1 MVEAPLSRLLETDD
15 PGDHVAE
22 TRRRL
27 RRIQAESCPDNLRV
41 YLREMGTVPLLT
53 RRAEIALARR
63 IERGQRLV
71 TDAVSQTAT
80 ARNEIRSLGDEV
92 RDGASPVDLCAD
104 SDGPLSGVHRKR
116 LLRRIEHIGT
126 LSSEVETIERG
137 LRRLKQGGRAHRRRR
152 WEGLRSRVRVARE
165 FRVLGLSAT
174 AVQQLANSVLENG
187 EEALYVARIR
197 RGMRQ
202 VERAKSELIQSNL
215 RLVVS
220 IAKKCANR
228 GVHFLDLI
236 QEGNMGLMRAVEK
249 FEYRRGYKFSTYA
262 TWWIRQAILRAITNR
277 SRTIRVPTHINE
289 LIRKIYQVE
298 RNYLKENGELPS
310 PERLA
315 AELET
320 TVENIIKAKK
330 TAQSM
335 TSLDMPIGH
344 DDDGS
349 VLGDFI
355 EDGSVDSPERETFEH
370 LLVQELVKALNERLT
385 DREKRILELRYG
397 LKDYQPKTLDEVGIV
412 FGISR
417 ERVRQI
423 QKEALTKLQDSDL
436 KQKLEW
442 FKLLSEAA

>member
-1 MVEAPLSRLLETDD
+1 MKESGATINLSKNLSNKPEGKRNL
-15 PGDHVAE
+15 AE
-22 TRRRL
+22 ERSTR
-27 RRIQAESCPDNLRV
+27 SDNPIRT
-41 YLREMGTVPLLT
+41 YFGEISRVPLLT
-53 RRAEIALARR
+53 RE
-63 IERGQRLV
+63 
-71 TDAVSQTAT
+71 
-80 ARNEIRSLGDEV
+80 DEV
-92 RDGASPVDLCAD
+92 R
-104 SDGPLSGVHRKR
+104 LSK
-116 LLRRIEHIGT
+116 RIETGD
-126 LSSEVETIERG
+126 
-137 LRRLKQGGRAHRRRR
+137 Q
-152 WEGLRSRVRVARE
+152 
-165 FRVLGLSAT
+165 
-174 AVQQLANSVLENG
+174 
-187 EEALYVARIR
+187 
-197 RGMRQ
+197 
-202 VERAKSELIQSNL
+202 RAKEELAEANL

-220 IAKKCANR
+220 IAKKYR
-228 GVHFLDLI
+228 GCGLPFLDLI
-236 QEGNMGLMRAVEK
+236 QEGNLGLMKAIEK
-249 FEYRRGYKFSTYA
+249 FDYTKGYKFSTYA

-298 RNYLKENGELPS
+298 RNYLKEHGEMPS
-310 PERLA
+310 PEKLA
-315 AELET
+315 LELET

-355 EDGSVDSPERETFEH
+355 EDGSVESPERETFEH
-370 LLVQELVKALNERLT
+370 LLVQELVRALNERLT

-397 LKDYQPKTLDEVGIV
+397 LNDYQPKTLDEVGLE

>member
-1 MVEAPLSRLLETDD
+1 MKKSGATINLSKNLSNKPEGKRNL
-15 PGDHVAE
+15 AE
-22 TRRRL
+22 ERSTR
-27 RRIQAESCPDNLRV
+27 SDNPIRT
-41 YLREMGTVPLLT
+41 YFGEISRVPLLT
-53 RRAEIALARR
+53 RE
-63 IERGQRLV
+63 
-71 TDAVSQTAT
+71 
-80 ARNEIRSLGDEV
+80 DEV
-92 RDGASPVDLCAD
+92 R
-104 SDGPLSGVHRKR
+104 LSK
-116 LLRRIEHIGT
+116 RIEKGD
-126 LSSEVETIERG
+126 
-137 LRRLKQGGRAHRRRR
+137 Q
-152 WEGLRSRVRVARE
+152 
-165 FRVLGLSAT
+165 
-174 AVQQLANSVLENG
+174 
-187 EEALYVARIR
+187 
-197 RGMRQ
+197 
-202 VERAKSELIQSNL
+202 RAKEELAEANL

-220 IAKKCANR
+220 IAKKYR
-228 GVHFLDLI
+228 GCGLPFLDLI
-236 QEGNMGLMRAVEK
+236 QEGNLGLMKAIEK
-249 FEYRRGYKFSTYA
+249 FDYTKGYKFSTYA

-298 RNYLKENGELPS
+298 RNYLKENGEMPT

-315 AELET
+315 TELET

-355 EDGSVDSPERETFEH
+355 EDGGVESPERETFEH
-370 LLVQELVKALNERLT
+370 LLVQELVRALEERLT

-397 LKDYQPKTLDEVGIV
+397 LNDYQPKTLDEVGV
-412 FGISR
+412 EFGISR

>member
-1 MVEAPLSRLLETDD
+1 MNESRATINLSKNLSNKPEGKRNL
-15 PGDHVAE
+15 AE
-22 TRRRL
+22 ERSSR
-27 RRIQAESCPDNLRV
+27 SDNPIRT
-41 YLREMGTVPLLT
+41 YFGEISRVPLLT
-53 RRAEIALARR
+53 RE
-63 IERGQRLV
+63 
-71 TDAVSQTAT
+71 
-80 ARNEIRSLGDEV
+80 DEV
-92 RDGASPVDLCAD
+92 R
-104 SDGPLSGVHRKR
+104 LSK
-116 LLRRIEHIGT
+116 RIETGD
-126 LSSEVETIERG
+126 
-137 LRRLKQGGRAHRRRR
+137 Q
-152 WEGLRSRVRVARE
+152 
-165 FRVLGLSAT
+165 
-174 AVQQLANSVLENG
+174 
-187 EEALYVARIR
+187 
-197 RGMRQ
+197 
-202 VERAKSELIQSNL
+202 RAKEELAEANL

-220 IAKKCANR
+220 IAKKYR
-228 GVHFLDLI
+228 GCGLPFLDLI
-236 QEGNMGLMRAVEK
+236 QEGNLGLMKAIEK
-249 FEYRRGYKFSTYA
+249 FDYTKGYKFSTYA

-310 PERLA
+310 PEKLA
-315 AELET
+315 LELET

-335 TSLDMPIGH
+335 TSLDMLIGH

-355 EDGSVDSPERETFEH
+355 EDGSVESPERETFEH
-370 LLVQELVKALNERLT
+370 LLVQELVKALDERLT

-397 LKDYQPKTLDEVGIV
+397 LNDYQPKTLDEVGV
-412 FGISR
+412 EFGISR

>member
-1 MVEAPLSRLLETDD
+1 MKESGATINLSKNLSNKPEGKRNL
-15 PGDHVAE
+15 AE
-22 TRRRL
+22 ERSTR
-27 RRIQAESCPDNLRV
+27 SDNPIRT
-41 YLREMGTVPLLT
+41 YFGEISRVPLLT
-53 RRAEIALARR
+53 RE
-63 IERGQRLV
+63 
-71 TDAVSQTAT
+71 
-80 ARNEIRSLGDEV
+80 DEV
-92 RDGASPVDLCAD
+92 R
-104 SDGPLSGVHRKR
+104 LSK
-116 LLRRIEHIGT
+116 RIETGD
-126 LSSEVETIERG
+126 
-137 LRRLKQGGRAHRRRR
+137 Q
-152 WEGLRSRVRVARE
+152 
-165 FRVLGLSAT
+165 
-174 AVQQLANSVLENG
+174 
-187 EEALYVARIR
+187 
-197 RGMRQ
+197 
-202 VERAKSELIQSNL
+202 RAKEELAEANL

-220 IAKKCANR
+220 IAKKYR
-228 GVHFLDLI
+228 GCGLPFLDLI
-236 QEGNMGLMRAVEK
+236 QEGNLGLMKAIEK
-249 FEYRRGYKFSTYA
+249 FDYTKGYKFSTYA

-298 RNYLKENGELPS
+298 RNYLKENGEMPT

-315 AELET
+315 TELET

-355 EDGSVDSPERETFEH
+355 EDGRVESPERETFEH
-370 LLVQELVKALNERLT
+370 LLVQELVRALDERLT

-397 LKDYQPKTLDEVGIV
+397 LNDYQPKTLDEVGV
-412 FGISR
+412 EFGISR

>member
-1 MVEAPLSRLLETDD
+1 MKESRATINLSKNLSKKPEDKRHL
-15 PGDHVAE
+15 AE
-22 TRRRL
+22 ERSSR
-27 RRIQAESCPDNLRV
+27 SDNPIRT
-41 YLREMGTVPLLT
+41 YFGEISRVPLLT
-53 RRAEIALARR
+53 RE
-63 IERGQRLV
+63 
-71 TDAVSQTAT
+71 
-80 ARNEIRSLGDEV
+80 DEV
-92 RDGASPVDLCAD
+92 R
-104 SDGPLSGVHRKR
+104 LSK
-116 LLRRIEHIGT
+116 RIEAGD
-126 LSSEVETIERG
+126 
-137 LRRLKQGGRAHRRRR
+137 Q
-152 WEGLRSRVRVARE
+152 
-165 FRVLGLSAT
+165 
-174 AVQQLANSVLENG
+174 
-187 EEALYVARIR
+187 
-197 RGMRQ
+197 
-202 VERAKSELIQSNL
+202 RAKEELAEANL

-220 IAKKCANR
+220 IAKKYR
-228 GVHFLDLI
+228 GCGLPFLDLI
-236 QEGNMGLMRAVEK
+236 QEGNLGLMKAIEK
-249 FEYRRGYKFSTYA
+249 FDYTKGYKFSTYA

-298 RNYLKENGELPS
+298 RNYLKENGELPT
-310 PERLA
+310 PEKLA

-355 EDGSVDSPERETFEH
+355 EDGSVESPERETFEH
-370 LLVQELVKALNERLT
+370 LLVQELGKALDERLT

-397 LKDYQPKTLDEVGIV
+397 LKDYQPKTLDEVGV
-412 FGISR
+412 EFGISR

-423 QKEALTKLQDSDL
+423 QKEALAKLQDSDL

>member
-1 MVEAPLSRLLETDD
+1 MKESGATINLSKNLSNKPEGKRNL
-15 PGDHVAE
+15 AE
-22 TRRRL
+22 ERSTR
-27 RRIQAESCPDNLRV
+27 SDNPIRT
-41 YLREMGTVPLLT
+41 YFGEISRVPLLT
-53 RRAEIALARR
+53 RE
-63 IERGQRLV
+63 
-71 TDAVSQTAT
+71 
-80 ARNEIRSLGDEV
+80 DEV
-92 RDGASPVDLCAD
+92 R
-104 SDGPLSGVHRKR
+104 LSK
-116 LLRRIEHIGT
+116 RIETGD
-126 LSSEVETIERG
+126 
-137 LRRLKQGGRAHRRRR
+137 Q
-152 WEGLRSRVRVARE
+152 
-165 FRVLGLSAT
+165 
-174 AVQQLANSVLENG
+174 
-187 EEALYVARIR
+187 
-197 RGMRQ
+197 
-202 VERAKSELIQSNL
+202 RAKEELAEANL

-220 IAKKCANR
+220 IAKKYR
-228 GVHFLDLI
+228 GCGLPFLDLI
-236 QEGNMGLMRAVEK
+236 QEGNLGLMKAIEK
-249 FEYRRGYKFSTYA
+249 FDYTKGYKFSTYA

-310 PERLA
+310 PEKLA
-315 AELET
+315 LELET

-355 EDGSVDSPERETFEH
+355 EDGSVESPERETFEH
-370 LLVQELVKALNERLT
+370 LLVQELVRALDERLT

-397 LKDYQPKTLDEVGIV
+397 LNDYQPKTLDEVGV
-412 FGISR
+412 EFGISR

>member
-1 MVEAPLSRLLETDD
+1 MKESRATINLSKNLSKKPED
-15 PGDHVAE
+15 
-22 TRRRL
+22 RRRHL
-27 RRIQAESCPDNLRV
+27 AEERSSRSDNPIRT
-41 YLREMGTVPLLT
+41 YFGEISRVPLLT
-53 RRAEIALARR
+53 RE
-63 IERGQRLV
+63 
-71 TDAVSQTAT
+71 
-80 ARNEIRSLGDEV
+80 DEV
-92 RDGASPVDLCAD
+92 R
-104 SDGPLSGVHRKR
+104 LSK
-116 LLRRIEHIGT
+116 RIEAGD
-126 LSSEVETIERG
+126 
-137 LRRLKQGGRAHRRRR
+137 Q
-152 WEGLRSRVRVARE
+152 
-165 FRVLGLSAT
+165 
-174 AVQQLANSVLENG
+174 
-187 EEALYVARIR
+187 
-197 RGMRQ
+197 
-202 VERAKSELIQSNL
+202 RAKEELAEANL

-220 IAKKCANR
+220 IAKKYR
-228 GVHFLDLI
+228 GCGLPFLDLI
-236 QEGNMGLMRAVEK
+236 QEGNLGLMKAIEK
-249 FEYRRGYKFSTYA
+249 FDYTKGYKFSTYA

-310 PERLA
+310 PEKLA

-355 EDGSVDSPERETFEH
+355 EDGSVESPERETFEH
-370 LLVQELVKALNERLT
+370 LLVQELGRALEERLT

-423 QKEALTKLQDSDL
+423 QKEALSKLQDSDL

-442 FKLLSEAA
+442 FKLLSEAP

>member
-1 MVEAPLSRLLETDD
+1 MNESRATINLSKNLSNKPEGKRNL
-15 PGDHVAE
+15 AE
-22 TRRRL
+22 ERSSR
-27 RRIQAESCPDNLRV
+27 SDNPIRT
-41 YLREMGTVPLLT
+41 YFGEISRVPLLT
-53 RRAEIALARR
+53 RE
-63 IERGQRLV
+63 
-71 TDAVSQTAT
+71 
-80 ARNEIRSLGDEV
+80 DEV
-92 RDGASPVDLCAD
+92 R
-104 SDGPLSGVHRKR
+104 LSK
-116 LLRRIEHIGT
+116 RIETGD
-126 LSSEVETIERG
+126 
-137 LRRLKQGGRAHRRRR
+137 Q
-152 WEGLRSRVRVARE
+152 
-165 FRVLGLSAT
+165 
-174 AVQQLANSVLENG
+174 
-187 EEALYVARIR
+187 
-197 RGMRQ
+197 
-202 VERAKSELIQSNL
+202 RAKEELAEANL

-220 IAKKCANR
+220 IAKKYR
-228 GVHFLDLI
+228 GCGLPFLDLI
-236 QEGNMGLMRAVEK
+236 QEGNLGLMKAIEK
-249 FEYRRGYKFSTYA
+249 FDYTKGYKFSTYA

-310 PERLA
+310 PEKLA
-315 AELET
+315 LELET

-355 EDGSVDSPERETFEH
+355 EDGSVESPERETFEH
-370 LLVQELVKALNERLT
+370 LLVQELVKALDERLT

-397 LKDYQPKTLDEVGIV
+397 LNDYQPKTLDEVGV
-412 FGISR
+412 EFGISR

>member
-1 MVEAPLSRLLETDD
+1 MKESGATINLSKNLSNKPEGKRNL
-15 PGDHVAE
+15 AE
-22 TRRRL
+22 ERSTR
-27 RRIQAESCPDNLRV
+27 SDNPIRT
-41 YLREMGTVPLLT
+41 YFGEISRVPLLT
-53 RRAEIALARR
+53 RE
-63 IERGQRLV
+63 
-71 TDAVSQTAT
+71 
-80 ARNEIRSLGDEV
+80 DEV
-92 RDGASPVDLCAD
+92 R
-104 SDGPLSGVHRKR
+104 LSK
-116 LLRRIEHIGT
+116 RIETGD
-126 LSSEVETIERG
+126 
-137 LRRLKQGGRAHRRRR
+137 Q
-152 WEGLRSRVRVARE
+152 
-165 FRVLGLSAT
+165 
-174 AVQQLANSVLENG
+174 
-187 EEALYVARIR
+187 
-197 RGMRQ
+197 
-202 VERAKSELIQSNL
+202 RAKEELAEANL

-220 IAKKCANR
+220 IAKKYR
-228 GVHFLDLI
+228 GCGLPFLDLI
-236 QEGNMGLMRAVEK
+236 QEGNLGLMKAIEK
-249 FEYRRGYKFSTYA
+249 FDYTKGYKFSTYA

-298 RNYLKENGELPS
+298 RNYLKEHGEMPS
-310 PERLA
+310 PEKLA
-315 AELET
+315 LELET

-355 EDGSVDSPERETFEH
+355 EDGSVESPERETFEH
-370 LLVQELVKALNERLT
+370 LLVQELVRALNERLT

-397 LKDYQPKTLDEVGIV
+397 LNDYQPKTLDEVGV
-412 FGISR
+412 EFGISR